1 MKTAIETAAGNP
13 ENQDRGAV
21 IDSRTGL
28 VLVVADG
35 AGGRRGGKEAA
46 VMAVEL
52 VRQKAN
58 ELLDADSCVTLLQSM
73 DQSISRD
80 KAAGET
86 TCAVAVVTE
95 GEVYGASVGDS
106 GVWSINESG
115 FVNLTERQS
124 RKPFIGSGSAWPLL
138 FECRRTRGGFLLLAT
153 DGLIKY
159 TSSERIIAS
168 FRNQDASE
176 IARKLIELVRYSS
189 GALPDDIT
197 VIVAHYQAKLIDH

>member
-1 MKTAIETAAGNP
+1 MKTAVETAAGNP

-124 RKPFIGSGSAWPLL
+124 RKPFIGSASAWPLP
-138 FECRRTRGGFLLLAT
+138 FECKRTSGGFLLLAT
-153 DGLIKY
+153 DGLLKY
-159 TSSERIIAS
+159 TSSDRIIAA
-168 FRNQDASE
+168 FRAQDPSE

-189 GALPDDIT
+189 GALPDDTT
-197 VIVAHYQAKLIDH
+197 VIVAKL